1 MKVRCEYCQNMVEA
15 GGDKICP
22 YCGSP
27 LPAAPEPSGPP
38 AAPAAGKRPLLL
50 LLPVALAAAAMIL
63 LRMGG
68 GTAGGETAGTKQLP
82 DIPVS
87 SALEAVNSGSAGAEA
102 YQVSIAHY
110 LEGGQTDSAYQAAWA
125 LLELPDNG
133 LYMSWC
139 VQQFTT
145 FGRRDLAARLA
156 MAGDALA
163 GSRTLY
169 AQVADTPLSALLP
182 DSPLCQ
188 AMELIFGRT
197 AEAITLEDLQGVTG
211 LSIGRRDTLSG
222 AQEIGVAFDG
232 AGQTLT
238 YVTVEF
244 TGTAGGLGTV
254 CFQGLRRLTLNDS
267 NVRTRE
273 DLFLPD
279 LRALS
284 IPLRMDAENLL
295 KFTHLKHLERLEI
308 GGPSL
313 VSLEGLDQLPAL
325 TDLALFDTGLTDL
338 SSLAAQRRIVSLDLS
353 DNDRLTSV
361 ASLSRASHLKALSLS
376 GKALADLSPLSSLSG
391 IERLSVT
398 GTAIRDASFL
408 TGMSGLKELTLT
420 GNREL
425 GTVPELAALSQL
437 ERLTLDS
444 DEVFAGREDLEGLTG
459 LRALKLRV
467 SKNISFLQPL
477 TELEELT
484 IYTFQSVWDV
494 SGLSQFKKLKRLSF
508 CSGSDFYDSY
518 TVSLEGLAGLRGLPL
533 EELDLRGMKI
543 YGPLD
548 PVLEIETLRSLNLNG
563 AFSEGTDYRKFANL
577 KQLREL
583 DLGGYRDMVDT
594 PPGPYETYWSYQA
607 GPAETF
613 AGRLGVLT
621 GLERLSLAGCGVEEI
636 GSLGT
641 LTALQYL
648 DLSGNNLTDISP
660 LADLTG
666 LRYLNLSGN
675 RIADYSP
682 VEGRT
687 GLTLIR

>member
-1 MKVRCEYCQNMVEA
+1 MVEA
-15 GGDKICP
+15 RGDKICP

-27 LPAAPEPSGPP
+27 LPAAPEAPRPP
-38 AAPAAGKRPLLL
+38 APAASGKRPLLL

-68 GTAGGETAGTKQLP
+68 GENAGTKLP

-87 SALEAVNSGSAGAEA
+87 SALEAVNSGSAGVEA
-102 YQVSIAHY
+102 CQVAIAHY
-110 LEGGQTDSAYQAAWA
+110 LEGGQTDSAYQTAWA
-125 LLELPDNG
+125 MLELPDNG
-133 LYMSWC
+133 AYMSWC

-145 FGRRDLAARLA
+145 FGRQDLAARLA
-156 MAGDALA
+156 MAGDALT
-163 GSRTLY
+163 GSGELY
-169 AQVADTPLSALLP
+169 AQVSDTPLSGLLP

-188 AMELIFGRT
+188 AMELIFGRA
-197 AEAITLEDLQGVTG
+197 AEAITLEDLQSVTG

-232 AGQTLT
+232 AGQALT

-244 TGTAGGLGTV
+244 TGTASGLGTV
-254 CFQGLRRLTLNDS
+254 CFQSLRRLTLNDS

-273 DLFLPD
+273 DLFLPG
-279 LRALS
+279 LQALS

-295 KFTHLKHLERLEI
+295 KFTHLKNLEQLEI

-338 SSLAAQRRIVSLDLS
+338 SSLASQRQIVSLELA
-353 DNDRLTSV
+353 DNGSLTSV
-361 ASLSRASHLKALSLS
+361 ASLSQATHLKALSLS
-376 GKALADLSPLSSLSG
+376 GKALTDLSPLGSLNSL
-391 IERLSVT
+391 ERLSVT

-408 TGMSGLKELTLT
+408 AGMTGLKELTLT

-425 GTVPELAALSQL
+425 GTAPELAALSQL

-444 DEVFAGREDLEGLTG
+444 DEAFASQKDLESLTG

-484 IYTFQSVWDV
+484 VYTYQSVWDV

-508 CSGSDFYDSY
+508 YSGSNFYDSY

-533 EELDLRGMKI
+533 EELDLRGKKI
-543 YGPLD
+543 YGPID
-548 PVLEIETLRSLNLNG
+548 PVLEIGTLQSLNLNG

-583 DLGGYRDMVDT
+583 DLGGYQDMVDT
-594 PPGPYETYWSYQA
+594 PPGPYETYWTYQA
-607 GPAETF
+607 GPAGTF
-613 AGRLGVLT
+613 VGQLGVLT

-636 GSLGT
+636 GSLQT

-648 DLSGNNLTDISP
+648 DLSGNSLTDISP

-675 RIADYSP
+675 RIVDYTP